1 MALKSITV
9 RGFRNL
15 APATVELGP
24 GRNYLFGPNGAGKTN
39 LLEAIHYL
47 AIGRSFRRCVDSELL
62 GFGQDALIVSGQD
75 ESGAGA
81 EIRFDRREKRL
92 LANGIPQARLS
103 DYFGWLPVVTLLLE
117 DIELVRGGPGVR
129 RQFLDIAIAKTDRSY
144 IGVATEYRRVLLQRN
159 RLLETR
165 AGEDQLAA
173 WTEELV
179 RTGIAVAERRRT
191 AAAQLLGM
199 AGDYCGRLTHAPV
212 RFEYRSGV
220 GTDPVS
226 PDRFRQRLAESF
238 QRERQLGSTL
248 VGPHRD
254 DVRITRDDKDLRRF
268 GSVGE
273 QRLAGIAL
281 RLAEADLLLAS
292 ARTNPVFLL
301 DEIASELDEE
311 RGRQVF
317 DLIAGRGQ
325 MVYAAARR
333 LDESGGSQGTRP
345 NRRSALDSDTV
356 RDGPPLPSPAREFHI
371 ETGTVTLV
379 SAGSE

>member
-15 APATVELGP
+15 AAATVELNP
-24 GRNYLFGPNGAGKTN
+24 GQNYLFGPNGAGKTN

-47 AIGRSFRRCVDSELL
+47 AIGRSFRRCVDSELI
-62 GFGQDALIVSGQD
+62 GFGQEALIVAGQD
-75 ESGAGA
+75 ESGATA

-92 LANGIPQARLS
+92 FANGIPQTRLS

-117 DIELVRGGPGVR
+117 DIELIRGGPGVR

-144 IGVATEYRRVLLQRN
+144 ISVAAEYRRVLLQRN
-159 RLLETR
+159 RLLETG

-173 WTEELV
+173 WTEQLV

-191 AAAQLLGM
+191 AAARLLET
-199 AGDYCGRLTHAPV
+199 AGDYCGQLTHAPV
-212 RFEYRSGV
+212 RFEYRSGIGA
-220 GTDPVS
+220 GTVS
-226 PDRFRQRLAESF
+226 PDRFRQRLAESSE
-238 QRERQLGSTL
+238 RERQIGSTL

-254 DVRITRDDKDLRRF
+254 EVRISRADKDLRRF

-292 ARTNPVFLL
+292 ARTSPVFLL
-301 DEIASELDEE
+301 DEIAPELDEE
-311 RGRQVF
+311 RGKRVF

-333 LDESGGSQGTRP
+333 LARP
-345 NRRSALDSDTV
+345 NVS
-356 RDGPPLPSPAREFHI
+356 AREFRI

-379 SAGSE
+379 SAHAE